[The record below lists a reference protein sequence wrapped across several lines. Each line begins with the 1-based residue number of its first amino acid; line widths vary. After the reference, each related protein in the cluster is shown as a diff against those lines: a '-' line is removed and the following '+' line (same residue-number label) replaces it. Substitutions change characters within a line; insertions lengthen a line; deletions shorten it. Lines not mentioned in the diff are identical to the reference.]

1 MLYCALLLILKR
13 SAQLSKKIKKANTME
28 GRVGAGGGGR
38 RKNDEK
44 IRGTGKKEAKNWEN
58 VGRRM
63 GQKGKGWVLQKA

>member
-13 SAQLSKKIKKANTME
+13 SAQLSKKIKKQTQWRGGWE
-28 GRVGAGGGGR
+28 QGGGR

-44 IRGTGKKEAKNWEN
+44 IRGTGKKEAKNGEN

-63 GQKGKGWVLQKA
+63 GRKGKGWVLQKA

>member
-1 MLYCALLLILKR
+1 
-13 SAQLSKKIKKANTME
+13 ME

-44 IRGTGKKEAKNWEN
+44 IRGTGKKEAKNGEN

-63 GQKGKGWVLQKA
+63 GRKGKGWVLQKA